1 MTIFIRILDV
11 LTFLVLLLSLQFS
24 YGRRF
29 NRAQNAFSVLLLC
42 LSGLAGTILEE
53 QVQGINFFL
62 YAVNFIL
69 WGSVYSYFCLK
80 GQFGL
85 KLAMTTVFCVSVF
98 YSFEFAHLLGA
109 LFHVSQLALF
119 LPAIYPAVR
128 RFSVHD
134 STSFYQKGFRVLLGG
149 ACCSLCVQRPRIYIA
164 VSRNIGGLGDTG
176 VSGNV

>member
-1 MTIFIRILDV
+1 MIVFIRILDV

-42 LSGLAGTILEE
+42 LFGLVGTILEE

-98 YSFEFAHLLGA
+98 
-109 LFHVSQLALF
+109 
-119 LPAIYPAVR
+119 
-128 RFSVHD
+128 
-134 STSFYQKGFRVLLGG
+134 
-149 ACCSLCVQRPRIYIA
+149 
-164 VSRNIGGLGDTG
+164 
-176 VSGNV
+176 